1 MSEPLFVLA
10 SASPARRAI
19 LIQAGIDPFIAVSN
33 FDESQI
39 TTTEPIEL
47 VEILAKCKA
56 EAVRSRFSE
65 QHALILG
72 CDSVM
77 VVDSEIFGKPIYKE
91 RAIAMWSKMRGH
103 KGQLYTGHCLID
115 TKNQNILTRYSM
127 TVVHFANATDAE
139 IMSYIDTGEP
149 LNCAGCCTLEGLGG
163 FLIEGLE
170 GCHTNVLGLSLP
182 LLRQM
187 LKELGYC
194 LNFAKAKTG
203 HKTKIS
209 PIT

>member
-1 MSEPLFVLA
+1 MSELLFVLA

-47 VEILAKCKA
+47 VQTLAKCKA
-56 EAVRSRFSE
+56 EAVRSRFS
-65 QHALILG
+65 QQQALILG

-77 VVDSEIFGKPIYKE
+77 VVDDEIFGKPIYKDL
-91 RAIAMWSKMRGH
+91 AIAMWDKMRGR
-103 KGQLYTGHCLID
+103 KGLLYTGHCLID
-115 TKNQNILTRYSM
+115 TKNQRMLTRSGI
-127 TVVHFANATDAE
+127 TIVHFANATDAE
-139 IMSYIDTGEP
+139 IISYIDTGEP

-182 LLRQM
+182 LLREM
-187 LKELGYC
+187 IRELGYK
-194 LNFAKAKTG
+194 LRFKGDKTG
-203 HKTKIS
+203 HKTEIS
-209 PIT
+209 PIP

>member
-19 LIQAGIDPFIAVSN
+19 LIQAGIDAFIAVSN

-39 TTTEPIEL
+39 TTSEPIEL
-47 VEILAKCKA
+47 VQTLAKCKA
-56 EAVRSRFSE
+56 ESVQSRFSE
-65 QHALILG
+65 PALILG

-77 VVDSEIFGKPIYKE
+77 VVDNEIFGKPIYRD
-91 RAIAMWSKMRGH
+91 RAIAMWEKMRGH
-103 KGQLYTGHCLID
+103 KGELYTGHCLID
-115 TKNQNILTRYSM
+115 TKNQRILTRYGM
-127 TVVHFANATDAE
+127 TTVHFANATDAE
-139 IMSYIDTGEP
+139 IHSYIDTGEP

-170 GCHTNVLGLSLP
+170 GCHTNILGLSLP

-187 LKELGYC
+187 LMDLGYG
-194 LNFAKAKTG
+194 LNFAKSKVG
-203 HKTKIS
+203 HKVEIS
-209 PIT
+209 TIP